1 VLALK
6 LDETYRG
13 AGRLGFTDITM
24 RSALRG
30 KADIGWEAGDIA
42 ESRATAFQF
51 MDLRRSNRK
60 KVNGTTDERPDDRAV
75 YADVLQVAAQNQ
87 FEAVRDGPRIPVSN
101 DFGD

>member
-1 VLALK
+1 MYEL
-6 LDETYRG
+6 ETFCG

-42 ESRATAFQF
+42 ERRAVAFQF

-60 KVNGTTDERPDDRAV
+60 KVNGTTDECPDDRTV
-75 YADVLQVAAQNQ
+75 DADVLKVAAEDQ
-87 FEAVRDGPRIPVSN
+87 FETVGYSPRIPVSHHL
-101 DFGD
+101 GD

>member
-1 VLALK
+1 MYEL
-6 LDETYRG
+6 ETFCG

-42 ESRATAFQF
+42 ERRAVAFQF

-60 KVNGTTDERPDDRAV
+60 KVNSTADERPDDRAV

-87 FEAVRDGPRIPVSN
+87 FEAVRNGPRIPVSN